1 MHDFCRAFLPCVV
14 SLCHVM
20 IKYNFYVFIP
30 VSSPV
35 FEETWHSVMNEM
47 LSFNLVLISV
57 RFPNGSRHIVEM
69 RTGGGG
75 GGGYS
80 MYPWL
85 GRSGAAPHALTLFKK
100 NIADFPTHFKTE
112 FQFLIPCLR
121 HLTQ

>member
-1 MHDFCRAFLPCVV
+1 
-14 SLCHVM
+14 M

-75 GGGYS
+75 GRGVLDVSLVGEERRGPS
-80 MYPWL
+80 
-85 GRSGAAPHALTLFKK
+85 
-100 NIADFPTHFKTE
+100 
-112 FQFLIPCLR
+112 CLDPV
-121 HLTQ
+121 